1 MGIASY
7 VVQDLLRPRCGDVPL
22 AVEIDDARVAELR
35 S

>member
-1 MGIASY
+1 MFRMTGWIIA
-7 VVQDLLRPRCGDVPL
+7 LGDVPL